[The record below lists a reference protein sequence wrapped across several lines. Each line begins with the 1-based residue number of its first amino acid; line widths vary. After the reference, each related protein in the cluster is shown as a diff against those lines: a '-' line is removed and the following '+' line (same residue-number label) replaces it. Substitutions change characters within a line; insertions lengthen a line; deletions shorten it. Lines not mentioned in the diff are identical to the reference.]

1 MQMVRHIVDGN
12 ELLFLTG
19 DDASD
24 VFLKFVIVLRLDEI
38 LPAFHREHDMNVDLC
53 VGVGHARKMSQ
64 QICRAYG
71 AQIVFCPGSTNISR
85 LRRCFQKFVFGHS
98 YLDIRHFKGS
108 LIWRLAAQRSV
119 CLARKF
125 S

>member
-38 LPAFHREHDMNVDLC
+38 LSAFHREHDVNVDLC
-53 VGVGHARKMSQ
+53 VGVGHARECFYKDVAPTALKLLFVWVL

-71 AQIVFCPGSTNISR
+71 AVFKASSFVISR
-85 LRRCFQKFVFGHS
+85 VP
-98 YLDIRHFKGS
+98 
-108 LIWRLAAQRSV
+108 
-119 CLARKF
+119 
-125 S
+125 